1 MECNLVEMGSRIA
14 ARRRRLGISQNFL
27 AEKVDISRNHL
38 SNIERGREKPS
49 FDVLINLCNILRVTP
64 DYLLMGTMHSHG
76 VPQNLIDSLA
86 LCTAEDIALLEDIVH
101 HMLIAQTEE
110 NSQLKIRLEQAE
122 AQLRDRR
129 IEIDKAGS
137 LAEAALSLN
146 GVFQAAEAAAQ
157 QYLENIER
165 ISGQQ
170 DAICRDMKEQAKQ
183 EAAQIR
189 QEAEAYS
196 QKAHAEADAYWKQI
210 VAKAAKLLA
219 DQKALREM
227 IQAAGEVWTD
237 EK

>member
-1 MECNLVEMGSRIA
+1 MTDKEL
-14 ARRRRLGISQNFL
+14 RRL
-27 AEKVDISRNHL
+27 SR
-38 SNIERGREKPS
+38 SE
-49 FDVLINLCNILRVTP
+49 
-64 DYLLMGTMHSHG
+64 
-76 VPQNLIDSLA
+76 
-86 LCTAEDIALLEDIVH
+86 LLE
-101 HMLIAQTEE
+101 MLIAQAAE
-110 NSQLKIRLEQAE
+110 NDQLKNRLEQAE

-157 QYLENIER
+157 QYLENIQR
-165 ISGQQ
+165 ISSQQ
-170 DAICRDMKEQAKQ
+170 DAISRVIKEQSAK

-210 VAKAAKLLA
+210 VGKAAKLLA
-219 DQKALREM
+219 DQEALREM
-227 IQAAGEVWTD
+227 IQADGEVWTD

>member
-1 MECNLVEMGSRIA
+1 MTDKEL
-14 ARRRRLGISQNFL
+14 RRL
-27 AEKVDISRNHL
+27 SR
-38 SNIERGREKPS
+38 SE
-49 FDVLINLCNILRVTP
+49 
-64 DYLLMGTMHSHG
+64 
-76 VPQNLIDSLA
+76 
-86 LCTAEDIALLEDIVH
+86 LLE
-101 HMLIAQTEE
+101 MLIAQTEE

-183 EAAQIR
+183 EAAEIR
-189 QEAEAYS
+189 QEAQAYS
-196 QKAHAEADAYWKQI
+196 EKAHAEAEPIGNRLLPKQPNCWQI
-210 VAKAAKLLA
+210 RKPS
-219 DQKALREM
+219 
-227 IQAAGEVWTD
+227 

>member
-1 MECNLVEMGSRIA
+1 MTDKDL
-14 ARRRRLGISQNFL
+14 RRL
-27 AEKVDISRNHL
+27 SRG
-38 SNIERGREKPS
+38 E
-49 FDVLINLCNILRVTP
+49 
-64 DYLLMGTMHSHG
+64 
-76 VPQNLIDSLA
+76 
-86 LCTAEDIALLEDIVH
+86 LLE
-101 HMLIAQTEE
+101 MLIAQAAE
-110 NSQLKIRLEQAE
+110 NDQLKNRLEQAE

-129 IEIDKAGS
+129 IAIDKAGS

-189 QEAEAYS
+189 QEAQAYS
-196 QKAHAEADAYWKQI
+196 KKAHAEADAYWKQ
-210 VAKAAKLLA
+210 VVDRSTKLLA
-219 DQKALREM
+219 DQKALREL
-227 IQAAGEVWTD
+227 ILSAGEVGTD